1 MILNQET
8 MKPKLAKKT
17 KYMRKTA
24 KHSVRQ
30 PKLKDAKV
38 QQKIK
43 KLGKHED
50 PNTRYWNLPHEKQ
63 NWQRDYANYLGFGRR
78 SRSV

>member
-1 MILNQET
+1 MWKR
-8 MKPKLAKKT
+8 KPKAKAHDGERRDNEAQTSQKT

-38 QQKIK
+38 LQKIK
-43 KLGKHED
+43 KLGKDED
-50 PNTRYWNLPHEKQ
+50 PNTRY
-63 NWQRDYANYLGFGRR
+63 
-78 SRSV
+78 